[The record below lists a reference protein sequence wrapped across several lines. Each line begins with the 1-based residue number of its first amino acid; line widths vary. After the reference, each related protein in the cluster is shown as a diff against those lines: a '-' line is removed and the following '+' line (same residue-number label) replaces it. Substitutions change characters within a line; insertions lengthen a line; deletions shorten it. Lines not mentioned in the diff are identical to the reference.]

1 EEVAGKL
8 REVLRTPLGATV
20 FAPGPPVSLD
30 ADYIVFAA
38 QGLNLPERDHLMNP
52 HLARRL
58 LPEQILGQALL
69 YLVTAVTRAVTWKT
83 VRRFSLGVLD
93 EVWALTRTVE
103 GQALIEEQIHDG
115 PSTTPPWSSPA
126 TTPKETSRTST
137 SAPSSRCGLAFA
149 LTTGARRGAS

>member
-1 EEVAGKL
+1 MPPFSG
-8 REVLRTPLGATV
+8 R
-20 FAPGPPVSLD
+20 PPVSLD

-69 YLVTAVTRAVTWKT
+69 YLVTAITRAVTWKT

-93 EVWALTRTVE
+93 EVWALTRTIE

-115 PSTTPPWSSPA
+115 RKHNAALVVAGHDPEGDLPNEHLRALHPGA
-126 TTPKETSRTST
+126 GVLSR
-137 SAPSSRCGLAFA
+137 
-149 LTTGARRGAS
+149 